1 MDMYKT
7 QRGACKDGEIAD
19 ESSPSYDVAEGALA
33 DTDLWGGPCG
43 KTLRKQCRTD
53 ASPDRWSV
61 TVSTRQRLE

>member
-7 QRGACKDGEIAD
+7 QRGACKDEIAD
-19 ESSPSYDVAEGALA
+19 ESSPSYDVAEGVLA
-33 DTDLWGGPCG
+33 TPTWGGPCG
-43 KTLRKQCRTD
+43 KTALRKQCRTD